1 MYYVSNI
8 NLKNYI
14 LVTLSQILEFPHRW
28 VPLLES
34 TIREFRKI
42 LGKSTLSWSVGPFS
56 KFGLCRVEPIMPKR
70 ALDWA

>member
-28 VPLLES
+28 VPLLEN
-34 TIREFRKI
+34 TIREFRKV

-56 KFGLCRVEPIMPKR
+56 KFGIVYPIMPKR